1 MEKNTKKKA
10 FFAIE
15 LTVLSLFLLMFVG
28 CLVAEICAPESKI
41 ALWVMANIWDVNKT
55 LASLKAHVPVI
66 INCLIYIVL
75 VYSACKLVR
84 MIFKAKMQKSNRTK
98 TVFSLFDG
106 FVKYSCA
113 IAIIILVLKACG
125 VDTTALVASV
135 GVLTLVVGLGAQPL
149 IGDIIAGIFII
160 FEDEYHVGEIVTIN
174 DFRGTVM
181 EIGIR
186 STKLIDAAGNIKIIN
201 NSAIGDVIN
210 LSRELSL
217 AVVDCDFPYDVP
229 VELIEKLLAQGKRV
243 EIETNGTEL
252 GMATVAATGENGVTL
267 KLGADNAKGYALYR
281 STDGKNF
288 AYYADVTENTYTD
301 RYTVEGETYYY
312 RAYSYRE
319 EEVGVPSEIVSAV
332 ASASDYVELKMT
344 LGKTD
349 YTANG
354 KTKTMDVAPIIRN
367 DRTMLP
373 VRYVAEAL
381 GAEIAWDG
389 TTSTAT
395 ITK

>member
-1 MEKNTKKKA
+1 MEKNTKKKT
-10 FFAIE
+10 FLAIE
-15 LTVLSLFLLMFVG
+15 LSVLSLFLLMFVG

-41 ALWVMANIWDVNKT
+41 AIWVMANIWDVNKT
-55 LASLKAHVPVI
+55 LVSLKAHVPVI

-75 VYSACKLVR
+75 VYSACKLIR
-84 MIFKAKMQKSNRTK
+84 MIFKARMKKSNRTK

-229 VELIEKLLAQGKRV
+229 VELVETLLKDNFEKIAAKIPAIKEGPFYKGVCMFKDSNVTIKIVAKCLEEDRFQVERDLNREYRRV
-243 EIETNGTEL
+243 L
-252 GMATVAATGENGVTL
+252 QENGIDIAYPQVVINYPEEKKFKVT
-267 KLGADNAKGYALYR
+267 KKEKFEAQEFADEQKELSQNM
-281 STDGKNF
+281 
-288 AYYADVTENTYTD
+288 
-301 RYTVEGETYYY
+301 
-312 RAYSYRE
+312 E
-319 EEVGVPSEIVSAV
+319 EQHS
-332 ASASDYVELKMT
+332 
-344 LGKTD
+344 
-349 YTANG
+349 
-354 KTKTMDVAPIIRN
+354 
-367 DRTMLP
+367 
-373 VRYVAEAL
+373 
-381 GAEIAWDG
+381 
-389 TTSTAT
+389 
-395 ITK
+395 

>member
-1 MEKNTKKKA
+1 MEKNSKKKKLLA
-10 FFAIE
+10 VE
-15 LTVLSLFLLMFVG
+15 LSVLSLFVLMFVG
-28 CLVAEICAPESKI
+28 CLVAEIFAPESKI
-41 ALWVMANIWDVNKT
+41 AAWVMANVWDVNQS

-66 INCLIYIVL
+66 INCLIYIVI
-75 VYSACKLVR
+75 VYSVCKLIRFV
-84 MIFKAKMQKSNRTK
+84 FKAKMQKSNRTK

-149 IGDIIAGIFII
+149 IADIIAGIFII

-201 NSAIGDVIN
+201 NSAVGDVIN

-229 VELIEKLLAQGKRV
+229 VELVETLLKDNFGKIAENIPAIKDGPFYKGVCMYKDSNVTIKIVAKCLEEDRFQV
-243 EIETNGTEL
+243 ERDLNRE
-252 GMATVAATGENGVTL
+252 
-267 KLGADNAKGYALYR
+267 YR
-281 STDGKNF
+281 K
-288 AYYADVTENTYTD
+288 V
-301 RYTVEGETYYY
+301 
-312 RAYSYRE
+312 
-319 EEVGVPSEIVSAV
+319 
-332 ASASDYVELKMT
+332 LQ
-344 LGKTD
+344 
-349 YTANG
+349 ANG
-354 KTKTMDVAPIIRN
+354 IDIAYPQVVLNYPAEKMFKVTKKDKRE
-367 DRTMLP
+367 
-373 VRYVAEAL
+373 AEEFANEQKEL
-381 GAEIAWDG
+381 SQNMEEQH
-389 TTSTAT
+389 S
-395 ITK
+395 